1 MPVPLRFNQ
10 LLVEAGLDP
19 REVRLLRHQTS
30 LPSGRSL
37 LEAWRSDRPAFEAYQ
52 SLQLSAK
59 RASFARTYWA
69 GFFGTWDG
77 RTLFGG
83 IYEAG
88 APLALTEA
96 VEVSLTGTIDPAG
109 TVDRYPTRLTD
120 LLSDYSGRL
129 YIDWGG
135 GTSGKRSW
143 NQRADAQNK
152 CITELHLNESER
164 PFPGLMA
171 IASPLSVLGEAPS
184 GWVQRLSEAR
194 GVYLLSCP
202 RNGELYVGSATG
214 AGGFWSRWQE
224 YRRNGHGGN
233 LALVDRESTDWRV
246 SVLQVAGSA
255 DSADDI
261 LAMEAM
267 WKLKLQSR
275 NLGLN
280 RN

>member
-19 REVRLLRHQTS
+19 AEVRLLRHQTS
-30 LPSGRSL
+30 LQGGRSL
-37 LEAWRSDRPAFEAYQ
+37 LEAWRRDRPAFEVYQ
-52 SLQLSAK
+52 SLQLTAR
-59 RASFARTYWA
+59 RASFARPHWA
-69 GFFGTWDG
+69 AFFGTWDG
-77 RTLFGG
+77 RTLLGG
-83 IYEAG
+83 IYEVG
-88 APLALTEA
+88 VPVSLTEA
-96 VEVSLTGTIDPAG
+96 VEVSLTGTIDPPG

-120 LLSDYSGRL
+120 LLSDYSSRL

-135 GTSGKRSW
+135 GSSGKRSW

-152 CITELHLNESER
+152 CITELQLHEAEQ

-171 IASPLSVLGEAPS
+171 IASPLSAVGEAPP
-184 GWVQRLSEAR
+184 GCAQRLSEAR

-214 AGGFWSRWQE
+214 TGGFWSRWQE

-261 LAMEAM
+261 LAMEAT
-267 WKLKLQSR
+267 WKVKLQSR
-275 NLGLN
+275 DLGLN

>member
-1 MPVPLRFNQ
+1 M
-10 LLVEAGLDP
+10 GG
-19 REVRLLRHQTS
+19 
-30 LPSGRSL
+30 GRSL

-59 RASFARTYWA
+59 RASFARPYWA
-69 GFFGTWDG
+69 AFFGTWDG

-88 APLALTEA
+88 TPRGLAEA
-96 VEVSLTGTIDPAG
+96 VEVPLTGAIDLPG
-109 TVDRYPTRLTD
+109 TVDRYTTRLTE
-120 LLSDYSGRL
+120 LLGDYSGRL

-135 GTSGKRSW
+135 GSSGKRSW

-152 CITELHLNESER
+152 CITELHLSEAEQ
-164 PFPGLMA
+164 PFPSLMA
-171 IASPLSVLGEAPS
+171 IASPLSAIGEAPP
-184 GWVQRLSEAR
+184 GWIQRLSEAR

-224 YRRNGHGGN
+224 YCRNGHGGN
-233 LALVDRESTDWRV
+233 LALVDRERTDWRV
-246 SVLQVAGSA
+246 SVLQIAGSA

-261 LAMEAM
+261 LAMEAV
-267 WKLKLQSR
+267 WKRKLQSR
-275 NLGLN
+275 DLGLN